1 MGRRL
6 RSLHPLPSPS
16 DSTFTWGT
24 TITTTIPTLDTPIRE
39 VENAICI
46 RQSQSAR
53 SLNCPIAAGNPSKS
67 LRASHSEA
75 HEDVSPWAEQRR
87 YRRSTRSNRVRWHD
101 QPEPFPVAF
110 VNVKE
115 QLRQSCIG
123 SRHNSFATQY
133 GRFSNR
139 DGLRVTQRDPE
150 LLFHYQP

>member
-1 MGRRL
+1 MGARVRRL

-16 DSTFTWGT
+16 DSTFTINTSITTDFASST

-123 SRHNSFATQY
+123 SRHNSGDAVDQHTNPK
-133 GRFSNR
+133 RS
-139 DGLRVTQRDPE
+139 
-150 LLFHYQP
+150 